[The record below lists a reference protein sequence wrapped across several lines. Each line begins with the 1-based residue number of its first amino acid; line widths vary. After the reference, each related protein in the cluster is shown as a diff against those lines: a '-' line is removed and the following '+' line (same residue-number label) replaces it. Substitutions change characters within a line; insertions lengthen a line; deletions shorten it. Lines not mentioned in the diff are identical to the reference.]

1 MTQDTP
7 RELLP
12 CPFCGGDEISHG
24 WSSPGYDGSMH
35 TGNVECHACNAFILA
50 DTEAEAIAAWNT
62 RTAAEDEIAELRE
75 ALGSLI
81 AACDRGRTVPKPGM
95 GACGMT
101 IEAQTRAS
109 CINGVDAWAVEEAR
123 AALTGDRT

>member
-1 MTQDTP
+1 MTDPLHTEPGVVTQAD
-7 RELLP
+7 REATNTILKEAGVFSTSIFGTL
-12 CPFCGGDEISHG
+12 
-24 WSSPGYDGSMH
+24 
-35 TGNVECHACNAFILA
+35 AQAFA
-50 DTEAEAIAAWNT
+50 RH